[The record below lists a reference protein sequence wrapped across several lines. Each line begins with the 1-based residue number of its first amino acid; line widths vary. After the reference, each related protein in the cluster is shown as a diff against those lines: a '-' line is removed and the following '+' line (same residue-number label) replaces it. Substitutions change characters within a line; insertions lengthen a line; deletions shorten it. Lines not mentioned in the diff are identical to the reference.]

1 MFFSYDLSPRS
12 TLHIAGMAKSV
23 ATLLAVSCFS
33 LIDLAGANTFL
44 RIKPNSE
51 SGHANTDN
59 IERTLLEE
67 VEGHIGSSALRGRLA
82 RLEAALHPMY
92 QSLPKNEHGNLAH
105 STVRYAL
112 HRLFV
117 QRHGWYIKGLEHA
130 GQSWNESSH
139 ATILKD
145 QAADFVQSVFEHRL
159 GDRGL
164 GLHELS
170 VLAATLEHL
179 IHDETEDRLGAAYKI
194 TKRSTSTNM
203 TFEQAAEVTY
213 NYMKIF
219 ILGDELGKVTSNSRM
234 SAIYPGW
241 ADTKSFAR
249 DVLKDTAH
257 EQRREGARDPWSNLE
272 FSTVGKAV
280 EEIAEQYG
288 RFQDG
293 ECRSMKNDLVALG
306 DRGIGRVPLSEFYRP
321 ALEGKSWQ
329 FMESVDYLR
338 SLGALDDTDPN
349 NPSVIVPNYVGS
361 QSNCVV
367 STSYYSVCCIDECEG
382 LMGQLEKEFA
392 SPEADPKEIASVVSG
407 LTTSTVTSAR
417 ALSAPLVRRLDDIAE
432 GHHGTVPLHGRLFG
446 QWMHHAFPRECPF
459 PHVSGS
465 TNPQSAS
472 DWVEESGSARA
483 TKAEMAKFTAMP
495 PMEDEDELTHWTHE
509 EELLVPRSA
518 PRSRA
523 GSSLWAGMRN
533 VMFVAALVA
542 VGVGAVTN
550 TGKASTTLFGDGKSG
565 KLV

>member
-1 MFFSYDLSPRS
+1 
-12 TLHIAGMAKSV
+12 
-23 ATLLAVSCFS
+23 
-33 LIDLAGANTFL
+33 
-44 RIKPNSE
+44 
-51 SGHANTDN
+51 
-59 IERTLLEE
+59 LLEE
-67 VEGHIGSSALRGRLA
+67 IEGHVGSSAIRGRLA
-82 RLEAALHPMY
+82 RLEAALHPMF
-92 QSLPKNEHGNLAH
+92 QSLPKNEHGNLGH

-145 QAADFVQSVFEHRL
+145 QAADVVQSVFEHRL

-179 IHDETEDRLGAAYKI
+179 IHDESQDRLGHAYKN
-194 TKRSTSTNM
+194 TNRQLAANM

-219 ILGDELGKVTSNSRM
+219 ILGETLASSTNDARM
-234 SAIYPGW
+234 TQIYPGW
-241 ADTKSFAR
+241 AQTRSFAK
-249 DVLKDTAH
+249 DILKDTAH
-257 EQRREGARDPWSNLE
+257 EQRREGVRDPWSNLD
-272 FSTVGKAV
+272 FMTVGKAV
-280 EEIAEQYG
+280 EEISEQYG

-293 ECRSMKNDLVALG
+293 ECRAMKNDLIALG

-329 FMESVDYLR
+329 FMESADFLR
-338 SLGALDDTDPN
+338 TLGALDETDPN
-349 NPSVIVPNYVGS
+349 VPSVIIPNYVSS

-367 STSYYSVCCIDECEG
+367 STSYYSVCCMDECEG

-392 SPEADPKEIASVVSG
+392 SPDAAPKEIASLVSG
-407 LTTSTVTSAR
+407 FTTSTISGAR
-417 ALSAPLVRRLDDIAE
+417 TLSAPLLRRLDDIAD

-459 PHVSGS
+459 PHASGS

-472 DWVEESGSARA
+472 DWINGAGKARA
-483 TKAEMAKFTAMP
+483 SRGEMQTVATLAKELGVSAS
-495 PMEDEDELTHWTHE
+495 DELTQWNHE
-509 EELLVPRSA
+509 EELLVPRAA
-518 PRSRA
+518 PRSRT
-523 GSSLWAGMRN
+523 GSSLWAGLRN
-533 VMFVAALVA
+533 VMFAAALVA

-550 TGKASTTLFGDGKSG
+550 TGKASTTLFGDGKAG

>member
-1 MFFSYDLSPRS
+1 
-12 TLHIAGMAKSV
+12 MAKSF

-33 LIDLAGANTFL
+33 LIDLADANAFL
-44 RIKPNSE
+44 RVKPNSV
-51 SGHANTDN
+51 SGQVNQDN

-67 VEGHIGSSALRGRLA
+67 VEGHVGSSALRGRLA

-159 GDRGL
+159 GDKGL

-179 IHDETEDRLGAAYKI
+179 IHDESDDRLAHAYQI
-194 TKRSTSTNM
+194 ARRTPTMNM
-203 TFEQAAEVTY
+203 TFEQASEVTF
-213 NYMKIF
+213 NYMKLF
-219 ILGDELGKVTSNSRM
+219 ILGDELGSSTSDTRM
-234 SAIYPGW
+234 TAIYPGW
-241 ADTKSFAR
+241 SDTRVFAK
-249 DVLKDTAH
+249 DVLKETVH
-257 EQRREGARDPWSNLE
+257 EQRRDGARDPWSNLD
-272 FSTVGKAV
+272 FTTVGRAV
-280 EEIAEQYG
+280 EEISEQYG

-293 ECRSMKNDLVALG
+293 ECRTMKNDLVALG
-306 DRGIGRVPLSEFYRP
+306 DRGVGRVPLSEFYRP

-338 SLGALDDTDPN
+338 SLGALDETDVN

-392 SPEADPKEIASVVSG
+392 SPEASPNEIAAVVSG
-407 LTTSTVTSAR
+407 FTTSTVTAAR
-417 ALSAPLVRRLDDIAE
+417 TLSAPLVRRLEDIAD

-459 PHVSGS
+459 PHVSGA
-465 TNPQSAS
+465 TNPQSAA
-472 DWVEESGSARA
+472 DWMEEAGTARA
-483 TKAEMAKFTAMP
+483 SKAEMQKFTALAVEFGTP
-495 PMEDEDELTHWTHE
+495 QEEEELTHWTHE

-533 VMFVAALVA
+533 VMFAAALIA
-542 VGVGAVTN
+542 VGVGAATN
-550 TGKASTTLFGDGKSG
+550 TGKASTTLFGDGKAG

>member
-1 MFFSYDLSPRS
+1 
-12 TLHIAGMAKSV
+12 MAKSF
-23 ATLLAVSCFS
+23 ATLLAVSCIS
-33 LIDLAGANTFL
+33 LIDLADANAFL
-44 RIKPNSE
+44 RIKPTMGSE
-51 SGHANTDN
+51 HVNQDN
-59 IERTLLEE
+59 IEQTLLQEI
-67 VEGHIGSSALRGRLA
+67 EGHIGSSAIRGRLA
-82 RLEAALHPMY
+82 RLESALHPMF

-117 QRHGWYIKGLEHA
+117 QRHGWYIKGLERA

-179 IHDETEDRLGAAYKI
+179 IHDETEDRLGHAYSAS
-194 TKRSTSTNM
+194 KRPTSSNM

-219 ILGDELGKVTSNSRM
+219 ILGEELGKSTDDTRM
-234 SAIYPGW
+234 TQIYPGW
-241 ADTKSFAR
+241 SDTQKFAK
-249 DVLKDTAH
+249 DVLKDTAN
-257 EQRREGARDPWSNLE
+257 EQRREGDRDPWSNLG

-280 EEIAEQYG
+280 EEIAEQFG

-293 ECRSMKNDLVALG
+293 ECRTMKNDLIALG

-329 FMESVDYLR
+329 FMESADYLR
-338 SLGALDDTDPN
+338 SLGALDETDPN
-349 NPSVIVPNYVGS
+349 LPSVIVPNYVGS

-407 LTTSTVTSAR
+407 FSTSTVTGSR
-417 ALSAPLVRRLDDIAE
+417 TLSAPLLRRLDDIAD

-465 TNPQSAS
+465 TNPLPMSEWA
-472 DWVEESGSARA
+472 EAGTARA
-483 TKAEMAKFTAMP
+483 SRYEMKRFAANAL
-495 PMEDEDELTHWTHE
+495 ERGLANNDEELTHWTHE
-509 EELLVPRSA
+509 EELLAPRVA
-518 PRSRA
+518 PRSRT

-533 VMFVAALVA
+533 VMFAAALVA
-542 VGVGAVTN
+542 VGVGAVTT
-550 TGKASTTLFGDGKSG
+550 TGKASTSLYGDGKAG